1 MSFPYAAFA
10 VIAVIL
16 SFFLG
21 VMCLSMKIFLSLRKH
36 KLIEHQD
43 IHSNI
48 EVDKNIKSEKKN
60 IEVDEDDDD
69 MISIKIPLKYY
80 NVEQNDEEIII
91 RSKDNWYKF
100 IDEEELM
107 IVTNI
112 KNESGLNVSYLL
124 LPFD

>member
-21 VMCLSMKIFLSLRKH
+21 VMCLSMKIFLSLRIH

-91 RSKDNWYKF
+91 RSKDN
-100 IDEEELM
+100 
-107 IVTNI
+107 
-112 KNESGLNVSYLL
+112 
-124 LPFD
+124 